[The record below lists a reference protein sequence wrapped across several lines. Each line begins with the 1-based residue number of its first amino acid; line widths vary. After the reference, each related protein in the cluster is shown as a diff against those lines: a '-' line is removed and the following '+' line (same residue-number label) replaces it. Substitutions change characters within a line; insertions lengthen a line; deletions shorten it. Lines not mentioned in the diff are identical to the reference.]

1 MAKDR
6 SGNMDAFREYVNT
19 VSAEI
24 THYQMELLR
33 QISPMR
39 LSQRSSDFYLAMLA
53 FGRDA
58 LNRFSMVMYLE
69 QELAGRYSAKP
80 EKKAAD
86 AGGSPEPAV

>member
-1 MAKDR
+1 
-6 SGNMDAFREYVNT
+6 
-19 VSAEI
+19 
-24 THYQMELLR
+24 
-33 QISPMR
+33 
-39 LSQRSSDFYLAMLA
+39 MLA